1 MLTADQCASNLP
13 TTTLDEEAGPTSTT
27 SNTTHG
33 QKVSHISSLVSCCIR
48 APLKVLL
55 SRARPTATAHQGPVD
70 VAVQVEQVDSCARD
84 STVDNTSSTNAEDA
98 KQVSLVH
105 LNLHQSYKAD
115 LKCL

>member
-1 MLTADQCASNLP
+1 MLIADQCASNLP
-13 TTTLDEEAGPTSTT
+13 TTMLDEEAGSTSTT
-27 SNTTHG
+27 SNSTHG
-33 QKVSHISSLVSCCIR
+33 QKVSHISSSVPCCIR

-55 SRARPTATAHQGPVD
+55 SRTRPPAAAHQGPVD

-84 STVDNTSSTNAEDA
+84 STVDNISSSTAQDA

-105 LNLHQSYKAD
+105 LDLHQSYKAD